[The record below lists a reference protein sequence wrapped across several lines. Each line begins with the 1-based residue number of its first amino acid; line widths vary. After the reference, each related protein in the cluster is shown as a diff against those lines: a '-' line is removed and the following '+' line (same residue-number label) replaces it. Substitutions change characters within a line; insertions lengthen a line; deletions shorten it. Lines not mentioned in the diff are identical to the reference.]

1 MFERSSEAGA
11 ISAYAKERGVSRL
24 VHFTPFLNLLGIF
37 TTGGIMPKDCVLE
50 YARSHQDEDLLAYIR
65 WNDALR
71 LDRRTDCVNLSIQR
85 INEPLLRRFKA
96 NFPQGEPWCIIEIDP
111 VCLQKDGV
119 LFAVAN
125 AAATA
130 VRIKGTRAGL
140 LGLKALF
147 AESVTVPK
155 AYGVE
160 TCRRDASMAR
170 NRPTSIQAE
179 VLFPGTIPLSLIRG
193 LLFETCDGAARARAM
208 LQNEVPKAELP
219 EIKVVP
225 SEFAEHS
232 KEGE

>member
-1 MFERSSEAGA
+1 MFKRSSEAEA

-71 LDRRTDCVNLSIQR
+71 LDRRTDCVNLSIQG
-85 INEPLLRRFKA
+85 INEPLFRRFKA

-111 VCLQKDGV
+111 VCLQKDGA

-140 LGLKALF
+140 WGLKALF
-147 AESVTVPK
+147 AESVTVSK

-170 NRPTSIQAE
+170 NRSTSIQAE

-193 LLFETCDGAARARAM
+193 LLFETRDGAARARAM

-225 SEFAEHS
+225 SEFVEHS